1 MIYPSQL
8 HRISVAFAV
17 GLALLFPAYA
27 QVAGPPKALR
37 EAPLTAASVQRMLEQ
52 TKADASLDEAAKA
65 EVTPIL
71 EAAIASLTSAKE
83 FQDETT
89 KLREIGEKGPAEVN
103 RLQATLAARQN
114 GETPVGEAE
123 EELPADASA
132 EMINTRLN
140 SEKARLTEL
149 TRQVSEWAD
158 QLGTL
163 KERPEANRTRVVEL
177 TRLLAEA
184 QLKFGR
190 WNGQSATTPE
200 EKAQLAADQ
209 ATIRA
214 YRSELAMLEQE
225 SLTFDLSSD
234 LAEAKRALTV
244 ADLAQ
249 LRSRVAKLEARSG
262 ALVNARIKEAERLL
276 VEPGIEVV
284 ADDPLIRNLLK
295 ETRDLTA
302 KNNELLSRIA
312 DADDKLKE
320 TESKIETLRH
330 ETDSIRAQIEIGG
343 LEGEFSEKILEM
355 RESLPKM
362 KNFRNAA
369 AGRHK
374 QLSDARLDALRLDH
388 ELDTLP
394 PKQEQIDTLLTS
406 LRAKDLPAET
416 ITQIESILK
425 NLIETRLQLG
435 RDALEGNRK
444 LAGILGEIDLI
455 ESKTIT
461 VATEFRDYL
470 GEKLIWVASSP
481 PITGN
486 AFTGMRTSLLQLLG
500 REALG
505 QYLTAILDIEISQWV
520 LAVFLACILLLPR
533 RRLRR
538 YLANSA
544 VRTRRISQDSI
555 ANTLGALAATLWL
568 ALPTPTLLAFFG
580 WIFASDVESTS
591 ATYALGKGLSA
602 PALLL
607 LVFRFSAILCWQG
620 GVAEAH
626 FRWKRETLDAC
637 HRALMTAIFLYLPAH
652 MLLAIWFNGS
662 NLASFQGPGRLV
674 FIVAMVS
681 ICLILNRLFRG
692 RHGLLKHIATS
703 KNWIIKLRK
712 IWTSILILLP
722 IALAILAALGYFL
735 TAVVIAYQIQNTA
748 LVIFSGALVYG
759 LLTRWVGIR
768 ERRIALQNAMA
779 AREAKRQA
787 HREEAGAGAEAGA
800 EPNAEVVARMK
811 EESFIPVEEDEA
823 IDWGIVGEQTR
834 HLIKAVVTLSVLF
847 GCWLVWSEVIPVLKY
862 LDARTVAGNVSI
874 SDLIWLAVISLITTI
889 VFQNLPGLLEVTFLR
904 ALELESGVRNAI
916 ITICQYTI
924 IAIGAAV
931 AFTTIGLDMANFGWI
946 AAALSVGLGFGL
958 QEVVANFVS
967 GLILLFERPIRVG
980 DIVTVAGVDGVVT
993 KIRIRATTITNWDK
1007 KEFIVPNKEFVTGTI
1022 MNWTLSNPMTR
1033 LVFPVGVAYGSDIR
1047 KTQEIL
1053 LDIARSQ
1060 PDVLTDPEPA
1070 AIFELFGDSSLNF
1083 TLRLYLPRPE
1093 LRLEM
1098 THRINTLI
1106 HDRFVDAGIEIP
1118 FPQRDLHVRS
1128 IDPSIPLGPKTMPGE

>member
-1 MIYPSQL
+1 MFSPRQL
-8 HRISVAFAV
+8 RHLSAALAV
-17 GLALLFPAYA
+17 GFLFLFPLAA

-37 EAPLTAASVQRMLEQ
+37 ETPLTAESMQKMLDQ
-52 TKADASLDEAAKA
+52 VKSDASLDDAAKA
-65 EVTPIL
+65 EVTTIL
-71 EAAIASLTSAKE
+71 EGAIASLNSAKE
-83 FQDETT
+83 FQDETARL
-89 KLREIGEKGPAEVN
+89 KGIGEKGPAEVKQ
-103 RLQATLAARQN
+103 LQASLAARQN
-114 GETPVGEAE
+114 GEAPVGEAGTD
-123 EELPADASA
+123 ELPADATA

-140 SEKARLTEL
+140 SEKAQLTEL
-149 TRQVSEWAD
+149 TRQVNDWDD

-163 KERPEANRTRVVEL
+163 EERPAANRARVVEL

-184 QLKFGR
+184 QLKFSR
-190 WNGQSATTPE
+190 WHGQSATTPK

-209 ATIRA
+209 SAIRA

-225 SLTFDLSSD
+225 SLTVDLSRE
-234 LAEAKRALTV
+234 LAEARRALT
-244 ADLAQ
+244 AFDLAQ
-249 LRSRVAKLEARSG
+249 LRKVVASLEARSG
-262 ALVNARIKEAERLL
+262 ALVNARIGEAERLL
-276 VEPGIEVV
+276 VEPGIEAV
-284 ADDPLIRNLLK
+284 ADDPLIRDLVK

-302 KNNELLSRIA
+302 RNQELLSRIA
-312 DADDKLKE
+312 AADDKLKE
-320 TESKIETLRH
+320 TESNLETLQRDK
-330 ETDSIRAQIEIGG
+330 DSIRAQIEIGG

-355 RESLPKM
+355 RESLPKL

-369 AGRHK
+369 GERHK
-374 QLSDARLDALRLDH
+374 QLSDARLDAFRLDQ
-388 ELDTLP
+388 ELDDLP
-394 PKQEQIDTLLTS
+394 PMQVQIDTLLS
-406 LRAKDLPAET
+406 AVRAKDLPAGTVEK
-416 ITQIESILK
+416 IEPVLK
-425 NLIETRLQLG
+425 NILETRVQLR

-444 LAGILGEIDLI
+444 LAQTLGEIDLV

-500 REALG
+500 PDALG
-505 QYLTAILDIEISQWV
+505 QYLAVILDIKISQWI

-580 WIFASDVESTS
+580 WIFASDVDSTS
-591 ATYALGKGLSA
+591 VTYALGKGLSA
-602 PALLL
+602 PVLLL
-607 LVFRFSAILCWQG
+607 LIFRFSAILCWQD

-626 FRWKRETLDAC
+626 FRWKRATLDAC
-637 HRALMTAIFLYLPAH
+637 HRALMTAIFFYLPAH

-692 RHGLLKHIATS
+692 RHGLLDHMAS
-703 KNWIIKLRK
+703 SRNWIIKLRR

-722 IALAILAALGYFL
+722 IALAILAALGHFL
-735 TAVVIAYQIQNTA
+735 TSVVLAYQIQNTA
-748 LVIFSGALVYG
+748 LVVFAGTLVYG
-759 LLTRWVGIR
+759 LLTRWIGIR
-768 ERRIALQNAMA
+768 ERRIALQNAIA

-787 HREEAGAGAEAGA
+787 QREEAGEEG
-800 EPNAEVVARMK
+800 NAEVVTRMK
-811 EESFIPVEEDEA
+811 EESFIPIEEDEA

-862 LDARTVAGNVSI
+862 LDARNVIGEVSI

-889 VFQNLPGLLEVTFLR
+889 IFQNLPGLLEVTFLQ

-916 ITICQYTI
+916 ITICQYAI
-924 IAIGAAV
+924 IAIGVAV
-931 AFTTIGLDMANFGWI
+931 AFKTIGLDMANFGWI

-967 GLILLFERPIRVG
+967 GLILLFERPIRIG

-1060 PDVLTDPEPA
+1060 PEVLHDPEPA
-1070 AIFELFGDSSLNF
+1070 AVFELFGDSSLNF
-1083 TLRLYLPRPE
+1083 TLRLYLPKPE

-1128 IDPSIPLGPKTMPGE
+1128 IDPSIPLGPKAMPGE

>member
-1 MIYPSQL
+1 MIYPPQL
-8 HRISVAFAV
+8 RRISVAFAV
-17 GLALLFPAYA
+17 GLSLLSPAYA
-27 QVAGPPKALR
+27 QVDGPPKALR
-37 EAPLTAASVQRMLEQ
+37 EAPLTAESVQKMLDQ
-52 TKADASLDEAAKA
+52 TKADASLDDAGKA
-65 EVTPIL
+65 EVTPLL

-89 KLREIGEKGPAEVN
+89 KLKEIGEKGPAEVKQ
-103 RLQATLAARQN
+103 LQTSLAARQN
-114 GETPVGEAE
+114 GKTPVGEAE

-149 TRQVSEWAD
+149 TRQVSEWNN

-163 KERPEANRTRVVEL
+163 EERPGANRTRFVEL

-190 WNGQSATTPE
+190 WNGQSATTPI

-209 ATIRA
+209 SAIRA

-225 SLTFDLSSD
+225 SLTFDLSRD
-234 LAEAKRALTV
+234 LAEARRALTA
-244 ADLAQ
+244 ADLNQ
-249 LRSRVAKLEARSG
+249 LRSLVAKLEARSG
-262 ALVNARIKEAERLL
+262 ALVNARINEAERLL

-284 ADDPLIRNLLK
+284 ADDPLIRDLVK

-302 KNNELLSRIA
+302 KNHELLANIAAA
-312 DADDKLKE
+312 DAKLKE
-320 TESKIETLRH
+320 TESKLETLQR
-330 ETDSIRAQIEIGG
+330 ERDSIRAQIEIGG

-355 RESLPKM
+355 RESLPKL

-369 AGRHK
+369 SERYNR
-374 QLSDARLDALRLDH
+374 LSDARLDAFRIDH

-394 PKQEQIDTLLTS
+394 PTQEQIDTLLAS
-406 LRAKDLPAET
+406 VRAKNLPAET
-416 ITQIESILK
+416 IAQIEPVLK
-425 NLIETRLQLG
+425 NLVETRVQLR

-444 LAGILGEIDLI
+444 LAQTLGEIDLV
-455 ESKTIT
+455 ESKTVT

-481 PITGN
+481 PIAGN
-486 AFTGMRTSLLQLLG
+486 AFTGMRTSLLQLVG
-500 REALG
+500 PEALG
-505 QYLTAILDIEISQWV
+505 QYLAALLDIGISKWI
-520 LAVFLACILLLPR
+520 LAIFLTCILLLPR

-538 YLANSA
+538 YLADSGA
-544 VRTRRISQDSI
+544 RTRRISQDSI
-555 ANTLGALAATLWL
+555 GNTLGALATTLWL

-580 WIFASDVESTS
+580 WVFASDVDSTS

-637 HRALMTAIFLYLPAH
+637 HRALMTAIFFYLPAH

-692 RHGLLKHIATS
+692 RKGLLEHMATS

-735 TAVVIAYQIQNTA
+735 TAVVLAYQIQNTA
-748 LVIFSGALVYG
+748 LVIFAGALVYG

-787 HREEAGAGAEAGA
+787 HREEAGTEVK
-800 EPNAEVVARMK
+800 PDAEVVARMK
-811 EESFIPVEEDEA
+811 EESFIPIEEDEA
-823 IDWGIVGEQTR
+823 IDWGVVGDQTR
-834 HLIKAVVTLSVLF
+834 HLIKAIVTLTVLF

-862 LDARTVAGNVSI
+862 LDARNVIGEISI
-874 SDLIWLAVISLITTI
+874 SDLIWLGVISLITTI
-889 VFQNLPGLLEVTFLR
+889 IFQNLPGLLEVTFLQ

-916 ITICQYTI
+916 ITICQYAI
-924 IAIGAAV
+924 IAIGVAV
-931 AFTTIGLDMANFGWI
+931 AFKTIGLDMANFGWI

-1083 TLRLYLPRPE
+1083 TLRLYLPKPE

-1106 HDRFVDAGIEIP
+1106 HDRFVAAGIEIP

-1128 IDPSIPLGPKTMPGE
+1128 IDPSIPLGPKAMPGK

>member
-1 MIYPSQL
+1 MIFPRQL
-8 HRISVAFAV
+8 RLLSVTLAV
-17 GLALLFPAYA
+17 GFLLPFPVSA
-27 QVAGPPKALR
+27 QVAGPPKTLR
-37 EAPLTAASVQRMLEQ
+37 EAPLTAESVQKMVDQ
-52 TKADASLDEAAKA
+52 AKSDASLDDAAKA
-65 EVTPIL
+65 EVTTIL
-71 EAAIASLTSAKE
+71 EGAIARLTAAKE
-83 FQDETT
+83 FQDETARL
-89 KLREIGEKGPAEVN
+89 KEVGEKGPAEVKQ
-103 RLQATLAARQN
+103 LQASLTARQN
-114 GETPVGEAE
+114 GETPGGEGATGD
-123 EELPADASA
+123 LPADATA

-140 SEKARLTEL
+140 SEKAQLTEL
-149 TRQVSEWAD
+149 TRQVNEWDD
-158 QLGTL
+158 QLSAL
-163 KERPEANRTRVVEL
+163 EERPEANRARVVEV

-184 QLKFGR
+184 QLKFSR
-190 WNGQSATTPE
+190 WNGQSATTPK
-200 EKAQLAADQ
+200 EKAELAADQ
-209 ATIRA
+209 SAIRA

-225 SLTFDLSSD
+225 SLTSELNRD
-234 LAEAKRALTV
+234 LAEARRALTA
-244 ADLAQ
+244 ADLAAA
-249 LRSRVAKLEARSG
+249 RKRVSTLEARSG
-262 ALVNARIKEAERLL
+262 AIVNARISEAERLL

-284 ADDPLIRNLLK
+284 ADDPLIRDLVK

-302 KNNELLSRIA
+302 KNQEILARISDA
-312 DADDKLKE
+312 DAKLKE
-320 TESKIETLRH
+320 TESNLETLQRDR
-330 ETDSIRAQIEIGG
+330 DSIRAQIEIGG

-355 RESLPKM
+355 RESLPKL
-362 KNFRNAA
+362 KTFRSAA
-369 AGRHK
+369 SERHK
-374 QLSDARLDALRLDH
+374 QLSDARLDAFRIDR
-388 ELDTLP
+388 ELEELP
-394 PKQEQIDTLLTS
+394 PTQEQIDSLLTS
-406 LRAKDLPAET
+406 VRSKNLPAET
-416 ITQIESILK
+416 ITRIEPILK
-425 NLIETRLQLG
+425 NLVETRVQLR

-444 LAGILGEIDLI
+444 LSQTLGEIDLV
-455 ESKTIT
+455 ESKTVT

-481 PITGN
+481 PIAGN

-500 REALG
+500 PEALT
-505 QYLTAILDIEISQWV
+505 QYLDAIINIALSRWI
-520 LAVFLACILLLPR
+520 LAIFLACILLLPR

-544 VRTRRISQDSI
+544 ARTRRISQDSI
-555 ANTLGALAATLWL
+555 GNTLGALAATLWL
-568 ALPTPTLLAFFG
+568 ALPTPTLLGFFG
-580 WIFASDVESTS
+580 WIFSSDVDSTS
-591 ATYALGKGLSA
+591 ATYALGKGLAA
-602 PALLL
+602 PVILL
-607 LVFRFSAILCWQG
+607 LVFRFTAILCWQG

-626 FRWKRETLDAC
+626 FRWRRETLDAC
-637 HRALMTAIFLYLPAH
+637 HRALMTAIFFYLPAH

-674 FIVAMVS
+674 FIIAMIS

-692 RHGLLKHIATS
+692 RKGLLENMS
-703 KNWIIKLRK
+703 NSRSWIIKLRL
-712 IWTSILILLP
+712 IWTSFLILLP
-722 IALAILAALGYFL
+722 IALAILAALGHFL
-735 TAVVIAYQIQNTA
+735 TSVVLAYQIQNTA
-748 LVIFSGALVYG
+748 FVVFAGTLVYG

-787 HREEAGAGAEAGA
+787 QRDEADAETD
-800 EPNAEVVARMK
+800 PNPEVVAQLK
-811 EESFIPVEEDEA
+811 DESFIPIEEDEA

-834 HLIKAVVTLSVLF
+834 NLIKAIVTLSVLF

-862 LDARTVAGNVSI
+862 LDARTVVGNVSI

-889 VFQNLPGLLEVTFLR
+889 VFQNLPGLLEVTFLQ

-916 ITICQYTI
+916 ITICQYVI

-931 AFTTIGLDMANFGWI
+931 AFKTIGLDMANFGWI

-1033 LVFPVGVAYGSDIR
+1033 LVFPVGIAYGSDI
-1047 KTQEIL
+1047 KKAQEIL
-1053 LDIARSQ
+1053 VDIARSQ
-1060 PDVLTDPEPA
+1060 PEVLTDPAPVA
-1070 AIFELFGDSSLNF
+1070 VFELFAESSLNF
-1083 TLRLYLPRPE
+1083 TLRLYLPRTD

-1106 HDRFVDAGIEIP
+1106 HDRFLEAGISIP

-1128 IDPSIPLGPKTMPGE
+1128 FDSPIPPAPKTMPGE

>member
-1 MIYPSQL
+1 MIFPRQL
-8 HRISVAFAV
+8 RPLSAALAV
-17 GLALLFPAYA
+17 GFLFLLPLAA

-37 EAPLTAASVQRMLEQ
+37 ETPLTAESMQKMLDQ
-52 TKADASLDEAAKA
+52 VKSDASLDDAAKT
-65 EVTPIL
+65 EVATVL
-71 EAAIASLTSAKE
+71 EGAIARLTSAKE
-83 FQDETT
+83 FQDETAR
-89 KLREIGEKGPAEVN
+89 LREVGGKGPAEVKQ
-103 RLQATLAARQN
+103 LESSLTARKN
-114 GETPVGEAE
+114 GETLLGETGAE
-123 EELPADASA
+123 DLPADATA
-132 EMINTRLN
+132 EMIKIRLN
-140 SEKARLTEL
+140 LEKAQLVEL
-149 TRQVSEWAD
+149 TQQVKEWDD
-158 QLGTL
+158 QLGAL
-163 KERPEANRTRVVEL
+163 EERPEANRARVVEV

-184 QLKFGR
+184 QLKFSR
-190 WNGQSATTPE
+190 WNGQSATTPK

-209 ATIRA
+209 SAIRA
-214 YRSELAMLEQE
+214 YRAELAMLEQE
-225 SLTFDLSSD
+225 ALSSELSRD
-234 LAEAKRALTV
+234 LAKARRALT
-244 ADLAQ
+244 AHDLAGA
-249 LRSRVAKLEARSG
+249 RNRVSALEARSG
-262 ALVNARIKEAERLL
+262 AIVNARISEAERLL
-276 VEPGIEVV
+276 VEPGLETV
-284 ADDPLIRNLLK
+284 ADDPIIRDLVK

-302 KNNELLSRIA
+302 KNLKILDRIA
-312 DADDKLKE
+312 IAEGKRKEAESSLEMLQRDKE
-320 TESKIETLRH
+320 
-330 ETDSIRAQIEIGG
+330 SIRAQIEIGG
-343 LEGEFSEKILEM
+343 LEGEFSETILEM
-355 RESLPKM
+355 RESLPTLKT
-362 KNFRNAA
+362 FRSATSE
-369 AGRHK
+369 RHK
-374 QLSDARLDALRLDH
+374 QLSASRLDAFRLDR

-394 PKQEQIDTLLTS
+394 PMQEQIDALLTS
-406 LRAKDLPAET
+406 VRAKALPAET
-416 ITQIESILK
+416 AAKIEPILK
-425 NLIETRLQLG
+425 NLVETRVQLR

-444 LAGILGEIDLI
+444 LAQTLGEIDLV

-461 VATEFRDYL
+461 VSTEFRDYL

-500 REALG
+500 PEALG
-505 QYLTAILDIEISQWV
+505 QYLTVILDIEISLWV

-544 VRTRRISQDSI
+544 VRTRSISQDSI
-555 ANTLGALAATLWL
+555 ANTLGALATTLWL

-580 WIFASDVESTS
+580 LIFTSDVESTS

-602 PALLL
+602 PVVLL

-637 HRALMTAIFLYLPAH
+637 HRALMTAIFFYLPAH

-674 FIVAMVS
+674 FIISMIC

-692 RHGLLKHIATS
+692 RKGLLEHIATS

-735 TAVVIAYQIQNTA
+735 TAVVLAYQIQNTA

-787 HREEAGAGAEAGA
+787 NREEAEA

-811 EESFIPVEEDEA
+811 EESFIPSEEDEA

-862 LDARTVAGNVSI
+862 LDARTVVGNVSI

-958 QEVVANFVS
+958 QEIVANFVS

-1070 AIFELFGDSSLNF
+1070 AVFELFGDSSLNF

-1106 HDRFVDAGIEIP
+1106 HDRFLNAGIAIP